1 MQIHRELYL
10 FDFSHTHIM
19 QYIIVLLAKQFGRI
33 VQPEILEFHRFLL
46 ITKQLSAYGCQL
58 IRDQY
63 ALEFISIA
71 AFHVKIR
78 VNPDQFS
85 DLNVQT
91 GFFLDLTYSSHLRCF
106 PQFDRSSG
114 KAPLMTV
121 AATLQQ
127 HFALFVQNATTCVHE
142 HDLFVPDFASDP
154 AYIVHALPRLL
165 VRYVK
170 AIVLPSDRVFVN
182 VFGDLFV
189 ILPVADDMV
198 VERLLPN
205 WLSNCF

>member
-1 MQIHRELYL
+1 
-10 FDFSHTHIM
+10 M

-91 GFFLDLTYSSHLRCF
+91 GFSLTSRTAAICGVS
-106 PQFDRSSG
+106 PNSIVPPG
-114 KAPLMTV
+114 KP
-121 AATLQQ
+121 
-127 HFALFVQNATTCVHE
+127 H
-142 HDLFVPDFASDP
+142 
-154 AYIVHALPRLL
+154 
-165 VRYVK
+165 
-170 AIVLPSDRVFVN
+170 
-182 VFGDLFV
+182 
-189 ILPVADDMV
+189 
-198 VERLLPN
+198 
-205 WLSNCF
+205 